1 MIVSAATSAA
11 RLLFAVKIP
20 VVGAVAIVAVAAAG
34 GVACF
39 RCCFCRCC
47 CWYGT
52 DVLRCENNVLRFGLT
67 LNKAIISASVGRPP
81 SVGRRCCCRNR
92 RHRGGCSWVRLAVE
106 VV

>member
-1 MIVSAATSAA
+1 MMI
-11 RLLFAVKIP
+11 R
-20 VVGAVAIVAVAAAG
+20 VVCVIGNVLDPLEIVNK
-34 GVACF
+34 
-39 RCCFCRCC
+39 
-47 CWYGT
+47 YGT